1 MHRHRF
7 SLPSILLCIAFTS
20 GCGANLAPVLDV
32 QNAPVV
38 TPRQVAP
45 TRALVRDSIVR
56 ALASRNWQTVE
67 ERADEL
73 VARVSAGGHDATV
86 LVRYDE
92 RYFSISRV
100 DSSPGLKY
108 DGSYIHRRY
117 NHWIDRLR
125 TSIQQELSHA
135 VPAAQPA
142 QTAAATTDPAPASA
156 AAEAVT
162 APALAAPAEQTAL
175 PPAPPPARP

>member
-7 SLPSILLCIAFTS
+7 SSPSILLFIAFAS

-56 ALASRNWQTVE
+56 ALASRNWQIVE
-67 ERADEL
+67 ERADEV

-135 VPAAQPA
+135 APAAQPV
-142 QTAAATTDPAPASA
+142 QTAAAPAEPAPAA
-156 AAEAVT
+156 ADVAPP
-162 APALAAPAEQTAL
+162 PALTAPAEQTAL
-175 PPAPPPARP
+175 PPAPPPATP